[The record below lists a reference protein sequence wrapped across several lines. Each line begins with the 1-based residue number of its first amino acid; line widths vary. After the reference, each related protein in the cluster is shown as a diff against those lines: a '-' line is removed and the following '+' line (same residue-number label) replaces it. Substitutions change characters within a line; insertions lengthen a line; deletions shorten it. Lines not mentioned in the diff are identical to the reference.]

1 MCIKVCEGC
10 AGCVLPAGEVKSV
23 LIVFCLFVFQSFF
36 SRIFAILEG
45 NVLLSRISGSC
56 SAYRKQ
62 TPSVIKQSLYV
73 FPSFLL
79 PSDESEI
86 MKSNSPPPTNCY
98 QWEIFSVAAYK
109 SELGSQAGQGG
120 RRSGL
125 PPVCLPSLLITEQ
138 PAPPSLPCLCL
149 WLMIS
154 SKGDR
159 PAPARSW
166 SGSASKS

>member
-1 MCIKVCEGC
+1 MKDVLCCQPVRRSSPVCAHSILSFCI
-10 AGCVLPAGEVKSV
+10 
-23 LIVFCLFVFQSFF
+23 FF
-36 SRIFAILEG
+36 SRIFAFLEG
-45 NVLLSRISGSC
+45 NLLLSRISRSC

-62 TPSVIKQSLYV
+62 TPSVIKQSLSV

-109 SELGSQAGQGG
+109 SELGSQAGWEG

-138 PAPPSLPCLCL
+138 AACASLPPLSL
-149 WLMIS
+149 AYDLL
-154 SKGDR
+154 KR
-159 PAPARSW
+159 
-166 SGSASKS
+166 